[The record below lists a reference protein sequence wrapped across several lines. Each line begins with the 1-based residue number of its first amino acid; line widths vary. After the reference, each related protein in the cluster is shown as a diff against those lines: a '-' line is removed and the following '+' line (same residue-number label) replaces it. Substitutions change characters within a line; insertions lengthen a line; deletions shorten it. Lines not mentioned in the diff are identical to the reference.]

1 MAVTIRGSGQIV
13 QQVISAVSTTSA
25 STTSTSFVTSGISA
39 TITPS
44 NSANKILALVSC
56 AADTGNT
63 NTQANITLYRGGTNL
78 GNASNGFAGVFNGG
92 NRSIGDT
99 SFMYLDSPA
108 TTSATTYTIY
118 INTGSGNNITLG
130 LQSVPTSII
139 LLEIAYA

>member
-13 QQVISAVSTTSA
+13 QQLVSTVSTSTV
-25 STTSTSFVTSGISA
+25 STTSTSFVTTSISA
-39 TITPS
+39 SITPS

-56 AADTGNT
+56 AADTGNA

-78 GNASNGFAGVFNGG
+78 GATSNGFAGVFNGS

-108 TTSATTYTIY
+108 TTSATTYTLY
-118 INTGSGNNITLG
+118 INTGSGSNISLG
-130 LQSVPTSII
+130 LQGVPTSII